1 MGSNAFVSGSS
12 AGSSVLNAFKTPAI
26 KSEIEAACL
35 VFKLILKLVFRSCM
49 APDI

>member
-1 MGSNAFVSGSS
+1 MLLFLVV
-12 AGSSVLNAFKTPAI
+12 VLDPQFWTRLKPLPI